1 MKRIKTAVWGLGRTV
16 ESQHIP
22 ELKKY
27 ADCFEIAGCYDII
40 PERRTAVSA
49 KTGARGY
56 ESAEAMLRDPEIEL
70 VAIATRHE
78 DHVSHGIQALEA
90 GKTVFL
96 EKPLAL
102 SLSELQQ
109 LKAASDRHPKKL
121 FCRHNRRFLAEFMAI
136 QRIVASG
143 VLGEIREIRLSEEW
157 YKRRADWQTLKSCH
171 GGLLNN
177 WGPHLIDQGLQ
188 LLDAPVETVWAHLSH
203 FTARGDAEDCF
214 KIILRGGNNRLID
227 IWACEGAAIP
237 APYGVVYGTAGMLVT
252 SSDREE
258 IRVRYI
264 DREKTGSG
272 KTASRETPAVDDA
285 YFDSS
290 LVWNEEIIQVDRNKG
305 DWHDSY
311 RFVYEAIREGKP
323 FPVKNDEAFEVVRI
337 MDLVRRSKGQTIPAI

>member
-1 MKRIKTAVWGLGRTV
+1 MKRIKTAIWGLGRTV
-16 ESQHIP
+16 EVQHIP

-27 ADCFEIAGCYDII
+27 SDRFEIGGCYDII
-40 PERRTAVSA
+40 PERRAAVSA
-49 KTGARGY
+49 KTGAKDY
-56 ESAEAMLRDPEIEL
+56 DSAEAMLRDPEIEL

-90 GKTVFL
+90 GKAVFL

-109 LKAASDRHPKKL
+109 LKAASERHPKKL
-121 FCRHNRRFLAEFMAI
+121 FCRQNRRFLAEFMAI
-136 QRIVASG
+136 QRVIASG

-188 LLDAPVETVWAHLSH
+188 LLETPVETVWAHLSH
-203 FTARGDAEDCF
+203 FTSRGDAEDCF
-214 KIILRGGNNRLID
+214 KIILNGSNNRLVE

-237 APYGVVYGTAGMLVT
+237 VPYGVVYGTAGMLIT
-252 SSDREE
+252 SPDREE
-258 IRVRYI
+258 IRVRYV
-264 DREKTGSG
+264 DREKTDSE
-272 KTASRETPAVDDA
+272 KTASRETPAIDNA
-285 YFDSS
+285 YFAGSV
-290 LVWNEEIIQVDRNKG
+290 VWKDETIRVDRNKC

-311 RFVYEAIREGKP
+311 RFLYDAIREGKD
-323 FPVKNDEAFEVVRI
+323 FPVKNAEAFEVVRI
-337 MDLVRRSKGQTIPAI
+337 MDLARQSNGQTISAI